1 MRVFFGIILG
11 IIITLGAAYFHD
23 SNVPAAAAPA
33 APGPTDPSQPTPPQ
47 PVGPTDLT
55 HRRIVNW
62 DVLEAIT
69 DEQTAFVREQWNKI
83 FH

>member
-11 IIITLGAAYFHD
+11 IIITLGGAYLHD
-23 SNVPAAAAPA
+23 ANIPAGPA
-33 APGPTDPSQPTPPQ
+33 APPTDPSKPTPP
-47 PVGPTDLT
+47 VEIGA
-55 HRRIVNW
+55 RRIVNW

-69 DEQTAFVREQWNKI
+69 HEQTAFVREQWNKI